1 MGNMKVYF
9 DPFDHDTHDNPYPI
23 YRALRDE
30 APAYYNEKFGF
41 WVLSRYDDCFAALRD
56 FKTYCNRFGQ
66 TLEPTAPGL
75 LPILLLLDPPDH
87 TRLRKVVSRVLTP
100 ERVAHLEQP
109 IRELAIELL
118 APFKDKGHIDIIGD
132 FSAKL
137 PMAIIARLLQ
147 VPRADEDM
155 LRGWTDDAVHR
166 DDGVFKMPERGV
178 QSCQKLFGYFHEL
191 IEDRKKHLDD
201 SNDDLLSLLIRA
213 NQAGDISYDETLGFC
228 FLLAIAGNETTTKLI
243 GNVMYQL
250 DAHPDQRKLLFD
262 DLSLLPAAIEEVMR
276 FDGPTQ
282 MQARTL
288 TRDVEL
294 HGQTMR
300 EGDKVAILF
309 VSANRDER
317 HYKDAEVFD
326 IRRNPRDHLGFGGG
340 IHACIGAALARLE
353 VKVACEEIFKVMP
366 DFAVEQAGLERMH
379 SPNVRGFTRV
389 PLKFTPR

>member
-1 MGNMKVYF
+1 MGNMKVQF

-109 IRELAIELL
+109 VRELAIELL
-118 APFKDKGHIDIIGD
+118 APFRDTGSIDIIEN

-147 VPRADEDM
+147 VPRADED
-155 LRGWTDDAVHR
+155 LVRSWTDDAVHR

-178 QSCQKLFGYFHEL
+178 QSCQKLFAYFHDL

-201 SNDDLLSLLIRA
+201 ADGDLLSILIRA

-250 DAHPDQRKLLFD
+250 DSHPDQRRMLFD
-262 DLSLLPAAIEEVMR
+262 DMSRLPAAIEEVMR

-294 HGQTMR
+294 HGQTMK
-300 EGDKVAILF
+300 EGDKVAIMF

-317 HYKDAEVFD
+317 HYPDAEKLD
-326 IRRNPRDHLGFGGG
+326 ITRNPRDHLGFGAGV
-340 IHACIGAALARLE
+340 HACIGAALARLE

-366 DFAVEQAGLERMH
+366 DFTVDQRGLRRMH
-379 SPNVRGFTRV
+379 SPNVRGFTHV
-389 PLKFTPR
+389 PLRFKPL

>member
-23 YRALRDE
+23 YRSLRDD

-100 ERVAHLEQP
+100 ERVAHLEGP

-166 DDGVFKMPERGV
+166 DGGVFKMPERGV

-201 SNDDLLSLLIRA
+201 SNSDLLSLLIRA

-250 DAHPDQRKLLFD
+250 DAHPDQRKMLFD

-317 HYKDAEVFD
+317 HYPNAEVFD

-366 DFAVEQAGLERMH
+366 DFAVDRSGLERMH

-389 PLKFTPR
+389 PLRFTPR

>member
-1 MGNMKVYF
+1 MGNMKVHF

-109 IRELAIELL
+109 VRELAVELL
-118 APFKDKGHIDIIGD
+118 EPFRDTGHIDIIEN

-155 LRGWTDDAVHR
+155 VRGWTDDAVHR
-166 DDGVFKMPERGV
+166 DDGVFRMPERGV
-178 QSCQKLFGYFHEL
+178 QSCQKLFAYFHDL

-201 SNDDLLSLLIRA
+201 SGDLLSILIRA
-213 NQAGDISYDETLGFC
+213 NQAGEISYDETLGFC

-250 DAHPDQRKLLFD
+250 DAHPDQRRLLFE
-262 DLSLLPAAIEEVMR
+262 DLSRLPAAIQEVMR

-294 HGQTMR
+294 HGQTMK

-317 HYKDAEVFD
+317 HYPDAERFD
-326 IRRNPRDHLGFGGG
+326 IARNPRDHLGFGAG

-366 DFAVEQAGLERMH
+366 DFAVDHAGLQRMH
-379 SPNVRGFTRV
+379 SPNVRGFTHV
-389 PLKFTPR
+389 PLIFTRR

>member
-9 DPFDHDTHDNPYPI
+9 DPFDHDTHDDPYPI
-23 YRALRDE
+23 YRSLRDE

-41 WVLSRYDDCFAALRD
+41 WVLSRYADCFAALRD

-66 TLEPTAPGL
+66 TLEPTAPGI

-100 ERVAHLEQP
+100 ERVAHLEGP

-118 APFKDKGHIDIIGD
+118 APFRAKGRIDIIGD

-147 VPRADEDM
+147 VPRKDEDM

-166 DDGVFKMPERGV
+166 DDGVFEMPQRGV
-178 QSCQKLFGYFHEL
+178 ESCQKLFGYFAEL
-191 IEDRKKHLDD
+191 IEERKHHIDPD
-201 SNDDLLSLLIRA
+201 SDDLLSRLIVA
-213 NQAGDISYDETLGFC
+213 QQAGDISYDEMLGFC

-250 DAHPDQRKLLFD
+250 DAHPDQRDRLLAD
-262 DLSLLPAAIEEVMR
+262 HSLLPAAIEEVMR

-294 HGQTMR
+294 HGQTMK

-317 HYKDAEVFD
+317 HYPNAEQFD
-326 IRRNPRDHLGFGGG
+326 ISRNPRDHLGFGGG

-353 VKVACEEIFKVMP
+353 VKVACEELFKVMP
-366 DFAVEQAGLERMH
+366 DFKVDHNGLERMH

-389 PLKFTPR
+389 PVTFTPR